1 MTGRVHSIESFGLVD
16 GPGVRSVVFLQGC
29 AMRCR
34 YCHNPDTWGISGGEE
49 WEAKELFQKLYR
61 FRPYW
66 KENGGITVSGG
77 EAMLQ
82 MEFVTQLFAIAK
94 AHHVHTALDTSGN
107 PFRMESS
114 FLEQFRKLMDVT
126 DLFIVDI
133 KEMDSDQHRELTG
146 QDNGNILAM
155 IQYLSEHGKR
165 MWIRHVLV
173 PNLTDSEESL
183 IALREFLSP
192 LQGIE
197 KIEILPYHAMGVH
210 KWEVLEIPYS
220 LSDAKP
226 PTAEEVK
233 KAEKILNIG

>member
-34 YCHNPDTWGISGGEE
+34 YCHNRIPGECPAEKSG
-49 WEAKELFQKLYR
+49 KRELFQKLYR

-66 KENGGITVSGG
+66 KEKGGITVSGG

-94 AHHVHTALDTSGN
+94 AHHIHTALDISGN
-107 PFRMESS
+107 PFCLEEY
-114 FLEQFRKLMDVT
+114 FLEQFQKLMDVT

-133 KEMDSDQHRELTG
+133 KEMDSDRHRKLTG
-146 QDNGNILAM
+146 QNNGNILAM
-155 IQYLSEHGKR
+155 IRYLSEHKKS

-173 PNLTDSEESL
+173 PHLTDSEDSL
-183 IALREFLSP
+183 IALRKFLEP
-192 LQGIE
+192 LLGIE
-197 KIEILPYHAMGVH
+197 KIEILPYHAMG
-210 KWEVLEIPYS
+210 S
-220 LSDAKP
+220 A
-226 PTAEEVK
+226 
-233 KAEKILNIG
+233 

>member
-34 YCHNPDTWGISGGEE
+34 YCHNPETWSMQGGEK
-49 WEAKELFQKLYR
+49 WTA
-61 FRPYW
+61 PYW
-66 KENGGITVSGG
+66 KEKGGITVSGG

-94 AHHVHTALDTSGN
+94 AHHIHTALDTSGN
-107 PFRMESS
+107 PFCLEEH
-114 FLEQFRKLMDVT
+114 FLEQFQKLMDVT

-133 KEMDSDQHRELTG
+133 KEMDSDRHRKLTG
-146 QDNGNILAM
+146 QNN
-155 IQYLSEHGKR
+155 LSEHKKS

-173 PNLTDSEESL
+173 PHLTDSEDSL
-183 IALREFLSP
+183 IALRKFLEP

-210 KWEVLEIPYS
+210 KWEALGIPYS
-220 LSDAKP
+220 LKDVNP
-226 PTAEEVK
+226 PTAEEVE
-233 KAEKILNIG
+233 KAKKILNIG

>member
-34 YCHNPDTWGISGGEE
+34 YCHNPDTWGTSGGEE

-94 AHHVHTALDTSGN
+94 THHVHTALDTSGN
-107 PFRMESS
+107 PFRMEPS
-114 FLEQFRKLMDVT
+114 FLEQFQKLMDVT

-133 KEMDSDQHRELTG
+133 KEMDSDRHRRLTG

-155 IQYLSEHGKR
+155 IQYLSEHEKS

-173 PNLTDSEESL
+173 PHLTDSEESL
-183 IALREFLSP
+183 IALREFLAP

-210 KWEVLEIPYS
+210 KWEALGIPYS

-233 KAEKILNIG
+233 KAKEILNIG